1 MRENEAPQGT
11 SGEDP
16 PTPRTQSLPS
26 ADTSQ
31 PVPGPHFTTHAPHV
45 LARVPDLACAD
56 VEGEQPPFSGKEGR
70 MLSSGLSMKI
80 LAGAGGLLLLA
91 ALALPFLFSASD
103 FAEPDETDTTSV
115 WQPEQPAPT
124 ASLAPSWGGASDG
137 TVNWQLPTTA
147 PGAAGPDTPSIPA
160 WNEDSQSAD
169 PNAYSQGQPMDTPAL
184 PHPWSEQPWADQSG
198 PAAWEEQP
206 PTQAWIPK
214 QDNVPSAGQPH
225 WELPA
230 DQPHTPSW
238 GERVNV
244 ATGPSPHDQ
253 TRPSPP
259 SESVPQRYRES
270 TPSWSEQPRTPSWEV
285 PPYRA
290 DGQTDAQRSAIASQY
305 TRQTT
310 SDDTARYSEI
320 RGSAYPP
327 ESPGTGRRE
336 PVEYRTADAR
346 GAVTIGDRARY
357 RTGAGYDGAAPTAG
371 HPPISSVPSRYSAAS
386 VPAADY
392 APTVYPTAGRSA
404 AAASSH
410 GASAMPGYGAGAQTR
425 LPEPGV
431 ARFQGGIEKPTGSN
445 PYDRA
450 RPSIY

>member
-1 MRENEAPQGT
+1 MRENEATQGT

-16 PTPRTQSLPS
+16 PTPRTQRLPS

-31 PVPGPHFTTHAPHV
+31 PVPGPHFATHAPHV
-45 LARVPDLACAD
+45 LARVPDLACAES
-56 VEGEQPPFSGKEGR
+56 EGEQPPFSGKEGR

-124 ASLAPSWGGASDG
+124 ASMAPSWGGTSDG
-137 TVNWQLPTTA
+137 TANWQLPTTA

-169 PNAYSQGQPMDTPAL
+169 PNAYSQGQPLDTPAL

-198 PAAWEEQP
+198 PEAWEEQP

-214 QDNVPSAGQPH
+214 QDNV
-225 WELPA
+225 
-230 DQPHTPSW
+230 
-238 GERVNV
+238 
-244 ATGPSPHDQ
+244 
-253 TRPSPP
+253 
-259 SESVPQRYRES
+259 
-270 TPSWSEQPRTPSWEV
+270 PSWSEQPRTPSWEV

-290 DGQTDAQRSAIASQY
+290 DGQTDAQRSAIASRY

-310 SDDTARYSEI
+310 SDDVARYSEI
-320 RGSAYPP
+320 RGSTYPR
-327 ESPGTGRRE
+327 ESQGDGRRE

-371 HPPISSVPSRYSAAS
+371 YPPINSVPSRYSAAS

-392 APTVYPTAGRSA
+392 GPTVYPTAGRSA
-404 AAASSH
+404 APASSH
-410 GASAMPGYGAGAQTR
+410 GATAMPGYGAGAQMR